1 MAISGWP
8 ADERP
13 REKLL
18 ARGAQSLADAELLA
32 IFLRTG
38 LPGVSAVELARQ
50 LLAAF
55 GGSLARLFA
64 ATQPAFCQ
72 VPGLGA
78 AKYAQLM
85 AVRELAERAIAE
97 NMRLGEVLDS
107 SDTVRAFLRHRLG
120 GRMQEV
126 FMGIALSAEHR
137 VLVVETLF
145 TGTLTEARVYPREL
159 VKWALA
165 HNAAAVIVAHNHPSG
180 ALTPSAADRT
190 LTDRLCAALALVEV
204 RLLDHI
210 LVAGGETLS
219 FAELGYMH

>member
-1 MAISGWP
+1 M
-8 ADERP
+8 
-13 REKLL
+13 K
-18 ARGAQSLADAELLA
+18 
-32 IFLRTG
+32 
-38 LPGVSAVELARQ
+38 
-50 LLAAF
+50 
-55 GGSLARLFA
+55 
-64 ATQPAFCQ
+64 
-72 VPGLGA
+72 
-78 AKYAQLM
+78 
-85 AVRELAERAIAE
+85 
-97 NMRLGEVLDS
+97 
-107 SDTVRAFLRHRLG
+107 
-120 GRMQEV
+120 EV

-145 TGTLTEARVYPREL
+145 TGTLTEAWVYPREL